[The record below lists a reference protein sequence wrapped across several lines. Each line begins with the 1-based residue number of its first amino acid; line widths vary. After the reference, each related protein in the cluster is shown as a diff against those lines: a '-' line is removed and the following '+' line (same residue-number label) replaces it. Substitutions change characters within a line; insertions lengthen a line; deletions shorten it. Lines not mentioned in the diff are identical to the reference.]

1 MRGAFAEKRRQVSR
15 ARRRQAGSS
24 TVRGTLS
31 RSRAIIPPTPCGTGL
46 KRPFAL
52 GGKAG
57 ASLCEP
63 CGTGRRRE
71 QRSALQVRSAGGRR
85 SKSERRETA
94 VTAAGSRLP
103 GHGLRVQVRH
113 EQMLARRGRDAMD
126 CPERM
131 GARLPPEGTAGT
143 SRNGPDGGAAACRW
157 LWRDQSRWNAARG
170 GLACLAGGPPGFAC
184 IALEGSAERREP
196 GRKSAVKAFCKA
208 WARGR
213 ADGAG
218 CLTAAGAVGLP

>member
-1 MRGAFAEKRRQVSR
+1 MRGAFAEKRRQVSH

-24 TVRGTLS
+24 TVRGALS

-94 VTAAGSRLP
+94 VTTAGSRLP
-103 GHGLRVQVRH
+103 GHGLR
-113 EQMLARRGRDAMD
+113 GRCGMSRCWRVA
-126 CPERM
+126 
-131 GARLPPEGTAGT
+131 AGT
-143 SRNGPDGGAAACRW
+143 LWTARNAWGRAFR
-157 LWRDQSRWNAARG
+157 
-170 GLACLAGGPPGFAC
+170 
-184 IALEGSAERREP
+184 RREQ
-196 GRKSAVKAFCKA
+196 
-208 WARGR
+208 RGR
-213 ADGAG
+213 AGTGRTGARSRVAG
-218 CLTAAGAVGLP
+218 SGGIRAAGTPRGAVSPALPEGRRASRASRWREQRSGGSRVGRAP